1 MIKNGNDTASM
12 WRAMNSITRKTQGK
26 GTQNYK
32 HSPQDFND
40 YFVNEVTSIFNET
53 SKESQSSYTTPRKL
67 SKFCE
72 NNRQNNGCTIPP
84 MMVHEVGSY
93 ISNMKN
99 KKSMGPDDISVYFL
113 KLSLPYIVESLTFIF
128 NLCLEQCSVPAA
140 LKEAKV
146 VPIPKT
152 KASTEPKDFR
162 PISLLSVLS
171 KPLEKHIHKH
181 LSAFLEDNNL
191 LYVYQSGF
199 RKHHSCQTALSA
211 LCDTWLDNMNKLNLT
226 GAVFL
231 DLRKAFD
238 LIDHEILLQKL
249 DTYVQNCS
257 VTALIRS
264 YLQNRTQYVYFNG
277 KSSHKDSIMCG
288 VPQGS
293 ILGPLLFCLFIN
305 DLPLAIEDSSVNCDM
320 FADDNTLHTNG
331 KTIDEVQVSL
341 QRGLNNIQDWCQE
354 NKMVLH
360 PDKTK
365 SMVIATRQKHQRQQL
380 ELKLKIKSTCIEQVQ
395 EHKVL
400 GVVLDSEMNW
410 HSHINNVNKHL
421 SRNLYLL
428 YQLKPYVET
437 EARLSFFYAHILSYI
452 NYASNIWC
460 GASANHVKLM
470 QSLHRRAAKLILPD
484 PLLTTEE
491 KQKQL
496 GILSLDKQFI
506 YNIAVLMFK
515 VRSKLAPSYLCE
527 LLLLPTS
534 RYGSD
539 KYILPLPR
547 IDIFKNSFSFSGPSV
562 WNSLP
567 SFVSQC
573 TTISSFKKQL
583 HMYLLNV

>member
-1 MIKNGNDTASM
+1 
-12 WRAMNSITRKTQGK
+12 
-26 GTQNYK
+26 
-32 HSPQDFND
+32 
-40 YFVNEVTSIFNET
+40 
-53 SKESQSSYTTPRKL
+53 
-67 SKFCE
+67 
-72 NNRQNNGCTIPP
+72 
-84 MMVHEVGSY
+84 
-93 ISNMKN
+93 
-99 KKSMGPDDISVYFL
+99 
-113 KLSLPYIVESLTFIF
+113 
-128 NLCLEQCSVPAA
+128 
-140 LKEAKV
+140 
-146 VPIPKT
+146 
-152 KASTEPKDFR
+152 
-162 PISLLSVLS
+162 
-171 KPLEKHIHKH
+171 
-181 LSAFLEDNNL
+181 
-191 LYVYQSGF
+191 
-199 RKHHSCQTALSA
+199 
-211 LCDTWLDNMNKLNLT
+211 MNKLNLT

-277 KSSHKDSIMCG
+277 KSSHKDSITCG